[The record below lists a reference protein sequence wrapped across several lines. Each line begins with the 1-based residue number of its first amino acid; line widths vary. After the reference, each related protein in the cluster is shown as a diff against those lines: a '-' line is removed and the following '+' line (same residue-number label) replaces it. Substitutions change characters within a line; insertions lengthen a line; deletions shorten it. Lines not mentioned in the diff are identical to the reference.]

1 MAKLDGSHRARSAP
15 MRLSKLLL
23 LGAAALPL
31 AGVAIAQDADTT
43 ETTTEAE
50 ETRELD
56 VVTVTGSRQV
66 IQNTIDIKRQST
78 TIVDGLSATDIGDL
92 PALSIGEALESIT
105 GAASHRENGGAT
117 EISIRGLGPFL
128 SATTFNGREATNGS
142 GDRSVNFSQFPSEL
156 MNKLAIYKTQ
166 DASLIEGGVA
176 GLIALET
183 LKPLEYGK
191 RRMQL
196 DLKGNYNPD
205 QQNISDSEAG
215 DLGYRGTFSYVDQ
228 FELDGMGEFGLSI
241 GLQRSD
247 ISQPEQEMR
256 SSSPSGSSM
265 FACIADLNDPDLRG
279 YAATSSGDCEDQGP
293 NSSNNDDYNT
303 TIDPATGRAV
313 DDGLAYAWASSSRGF
328 RQNDTR
334 DERDSAFLAL
344 QWQPND
350 RLDFNLDTQWSE
362 RTQSEDRYD
371 LNFANMKRSVAGETI
386 TTLQAQP
393 NGVVQFIETQSD
405 IESNGEI
412 YSRAEEYFGIGL
424 SGSYEATDKLR
435 VSADYSF
442 SETTREELQVSLRV
456 SSQGGPGSG
465 GRENVSWSRNGDGF
479 VTFEVQD
486 FDVGNILNYTD
497 GVRARVDSDVDRT
510 NTVEALRFDADYD
523 VDFGA
528 INNLDFGVRFSELE
542 YVNLAGTRD
551 TYTTSDLD
559 GTTAICSAG
568 FAESDFLSSATGAL
582 VTQIDSA
589 TGNVVATTSSWATFD
604 NSCLLNYI
612 LDANGASLQYPD
624 QEYGNNGTT
633 DVTEKTTAFYAMANF
648 ESEFSGKPVRGNFG
662 VRVVNTDVESL
673 GFRNALSIVTD
684 PTDGTIDLVE
694 DTTTVESIVGGGDYT
709 EVLPSMNLVMDLKD
723 DVILRAGIFRGLSR
737 ADPADMNFSR
747 SFSTDSS
754 AGPTT
759 LAELVTGVNGSGNP
773 NFEPLTSWNYDLA
786 AEWYPN
792 DDTILAATIYAKDFK
807 GGFEN
812 AVTSETF
819 TIDGQQITAPVTLL
833 STNEDTSSLYGLE
846 LTASH
851 RLQNLPDV
859 LDGLGFKVSYNVAD
873 SDFEFEDSN
882 YGDLGFRDA
891 NGNFEQTA
899 VGIVAPGNIPGFS
912 EQTFS
917 GQVYYQKGAFDG
929 SIIYKY
935 RSEYFQPYTSNGT
948 RLRYVG
954 DVGVWEARA
963 SYQITDNVRASLE
976 AINLFDAPKE
986 QYFYTTDNLGE
997 VNYYGPRVFFGL
1009 RAKF

>member
-1 MAKLDGSHRARSAP
+1 MAKLNGSRRAGSAP
-15 MRLSKLLL
+15 VRLSRLLL

-31 AGVAIAQDADTT
+31 AGIAVAQETEPASDT
-43 ETTTEAE
+43 E

-196 DLKGNYNPD
+196 DVKGNYNPD
-205 QQNISDSEAG
+205 QQNISDTEAG

-228 FELDGMGEFGLSI
+228 FEVDGMGDFGFSI

-256 SSSPSGSSM
+256 SSSPSGSSI

-279 YAATSSGDCEDQGP
+279 YAAGSSGDCEDQGP

-303 TIDPATGRAV
+303 TIDPATGLAV
-313 DDGLAYAWASSSRGF
+313 DDGLAYAWASSSRGY

-334 DERDSAFLAL
+334 DERDSAFIAL

-350 RLDFNLDTQWSE
+350 KLDFNLDAQWSE
-362 RTQSEDRYD
+362 RTQSEDRND
-371 LNFANMKRSVAGETI
+371 LNFSNMKRSVSGVTI
-386 TTLQAQP
+386 ASLQAQP
-393 NGVVQFIETQSD
+393 NGVVQFLETQSD

-412 YSRAEEYFGIGL
+412 YSRAEEYVGIGL
-424 SGSYEATDKLR
+424 SGSYQATDKLR
-435 VSADYSF
+435 LSGDYSF

-465 GRENVSWSRNGDGF
+465 GRENVTWSRDGDGF
-479 VTFEVQD
+479 VTFTVED
-486 FDVGNILNYTD
+486 FDVNDILNYTD

-523 VDFGA
+523 VELGA

-551 TYTTSDLD
+551 TYTTDDLD
-559 GTTAICSAG
+559 GTTAVCSAG
-568 FAESDFLSSATGAL
+568 FPESDFLSSATGAL
-582 VTQIDSA
+582 VTQLDSA
-589 TGNVVATTSSWATFD
+589 TGNVVNTTSSWATFD
-604 NSCLLNYI
+604 NACLLDFI
-612 LDANGASLQYPD
+612 LDANGTSLQYPD

-648 ESEFSGKPVRGNFG
+648 DTEFSGKPVRGNFG

-673 GFRNALSIVTD
+673 GFRNALSIATD

-709 EVLPSMNLVMDLKD
+709 EVLPSLNVVMDLRD
-723 DVILRAGIFRGLSR
+723 DVLLRAGIFRGLSR

-747 SFSTDSS
+747 SFNTDST
-754 AGPTT
+754 AGPTS
-759 LAELVTGVNGSGNP
+759 LSELVTGVNGSGNP
-773 NFEPLTSWNYDLA
+773 NFEPLTSWNYDVA

-792 DDTILAATIYAKDFK
+792 DDTILAVTLYAKDFK

-812 AVTSETF
+812 AVTNETF
-819 TIDGQQITAPVTLL
+819 TIDGQQVTVPVTLL
-833 STNEDTSSLYGLE
+833 STNDDTSSLYGIE
-846 LTASH
+846 MTASH
-851 RLQNLPDV
+851 RFQNLPDA
-859 LDGLGFKVSYNVAD
+859 LDGLGFKLSLNLAD

-882 YGDLGFRDA
+882 YGDQGFRDA
-891 NGNFEQTA
+891 NGNFVQTA
-899 VGIVAPGNIPGFS
+899 VGIVEPGNIPGFS
-912 EQTFS
+912 EQTLS
-917 GQVYYQKGAFDG
+917 GQLYYQKGPFDG

-963 SYQITDNVRASLE
+963 SYRITDNVRASVE

-986 QYFYTTDNLGE
+986 QYFYTSDNLGE